1 MSTSRAAARLA
12 PLLELLRRDDSWLI
26 VVNADP
32 DAIASAMALKRLFA
46 RRTRTA
52 DIVRINEI
60 RRPDNLAMIHD
71 LRIPLLP
78 WAEDLCA
85 AYQCFALV
93 DSQPSH
99 NERFMSI
106 PFSVVIDH
114 HPLDAKQ
121 PVTAAYT
128 DIRPEMGATST
139 ILTEYL
145 RALDVRPGGRLAT
158 ALQYGIRTDTA
169 SFTRKATAAD
179 LRAYQYLT
187 RYADAAALSRI
198 MQSEYLRSWLKYFSR
213 AFASLHPVGKSGGY
227 SFLGEVET
235 PDLLVVIADFFS
247 RVHGLAWIAV
257 AGVYCEGNVPE
268 DAKIVVIFRGD
279 GRKDLGKFAHD
290 RMNALGSAGGHRT
303 MARAEFPLGAV
314 EKGRQIEAFV
324 YSLLQ

>member
-1 MSTSRAAARLA
+1 MSSLRAAARLA
-12 PLLELLRRDDSWLI
+12 PLLEPLRREDSWLI

-46 RRTRTA
+46 RRTRVA
-52 DIVRINEI
+52 DIARINEI

-78 WAEDLCA
+78 WREDLCA
-85 AYQCFALV
+85 SYQRFALV

-99 NERFMSI
+99 NERFQHI
-106 PFSVVIDH
+106 PFSVIIDH
-114 HPLDAKQ
+114 HPLDVSQ
-121 PVTAAYT
+121 PATVAYT
-128 DIRPEMGATST
+128 DIRPDMGATST

-145 RALDVRPGGRLAT
+145 RALDIRPGTRLAT

-169 SFTRKATAAD
+169 SFSRKATAAD
-179 LRAYQYLT
+179 LRAYQYLS
-187 RYADAAALSRI
+187 RHADATVLSRI

-213 AFASLHPVGKSGGY
+213 AFASLHSVGKSGGY

-257 AGVYCEGNVPE
+257 AGVYQESGASDGGHV
-268 DAKIVVIFRGD
+268 VVIFRGD

-290 RMNALGSAGGHRT
+290 RMNALGSAGGHRN
-303 MARAEFPLGAV
+303 MARAEFPLAAV
-314 EKGRQIEAFV
+314 EKGRQIEAYV

>member
-1 MSTSRAAARLA
+1 MSVSRAAARLA
-12 PLLELLRRDDSWLI
+12 PLLDLLRREDSWLI

-46 RRTRTA
+46 RRTRTT
-52 DIVRINEI
+52 DIARINEI
-60 RRPDNLAMIHD
+60 QRPDNLAMIHD

-78 WAEDLCA
+78 WREDLCA
-85 AYQCFALV
+85 AYQRFALV

-99 NERFMSI
+99 NERFQQI
-106 PFSVVIDH
+106 PFSIVIDH
-114 HPLDAKQ
+114 HPLDPSQ

-145 RALDVRPGGRLAT
+145 RALDVRLGARLAT

-169 SFTRKATAAD
+169 SFARKATAAD

-187 RYADAAALSRI
+187 RHADASALNRI

-213 AFASLHPVGKSGGY
+213 AFASLHSVGKNGGY

-257 AGVYCEGNVPE
+257 AGVYRDANAP
-268 DAKIVVIFRGD
+268 DNAKIVVIFRGD
-279 GRKDLGKFAHD
+279 GRRDLGKFAHD
-290 RMNALGSAGGHRT
+290 RMNALGSAGGHRN
-303 MARAEFPLGAV
+303 MARAEFPLDVV
-314 EKGRQIEAFV
+314 EKGRQIEAYV

>member
-257 AGVYCEGNVPE
+257 AGVYCEGSIPD

-279 GRKDLGKFAHD
+279 GRKDLGKFAHN
-290 RMNALGSAGGHRT
+290 RMNALGSAGGHRN
-303 MARAEFPLGAV
+303 MARAEFPLRAV